1 MSDDTP
7 TVEKPA
13 ESAQPAPAGKP
24 SALPEDEITRLND
37 EIVIAL
43 KTVYDPEIPADI
55 YEIGLIYRIDI
66 ADDHTVKVDMSLTSP
81 MPVGA
86 GRR

>member
-1 MSDDTP
+1 MTFISRGHRGNESKVQAREFFAASDDTP

-13 ESAQPAPAGKP
+13 EGAQATPAGKP

-43 KTVYDPEIPADI
+43 KTVYDPAVP
-55 YEIGLIYRIDI
+55 GP
-66 ADDHTVKVDMSLTSP
+66 TSTRS
-81 MPVGA
+81 A
-86 GRR
+86 

>member
-1 MSDDTP
+1 MTDDTP
-7 TVEKPA
+7 TVEKLA

-55 YEIGLIYRIDI
+55 Y
-66 ADDHTVKVDMSLTSP
+66 
-81 MPVGA
+81 
-86 GRR
+86 

>member
-1 MSDDTP
+1 MTFIAEDLAVTSPWSSMP
-7 TVEKPA
+7 TGEKLA

-24 SALPEDEITRLND
+24 SALPEAEITRLND
-37 EIVIAL
+37 EIVTAL

-66 ADDHTVKVDMSLTSP
+66 ADD
-81 MPVGA
+81 
-86 GRR
+86 RR

>member
-7 TVEKPA
+7 TIEKPA
-13 ESAQPAPAGKP
+13 ESTQPAPAGKP

-55 YEIGLIYRIDI
+55 YEIG
-66 ADDHTVKVDMSLTSP
+66 AGTAVDCAKP
-81 MPVGA
+81 C
-86 GRR
+86 

>member
-1 MSDDTP
+1 MTFIAEDLAVTSPWSP

-13 ESAQPAPAGKP
+13 EGAPPAPAGKS

-55 YEIGLIYRIDI
+55 YE
-66 ADDHTVKVDMSLTSP
+66 
-81 MPVGA
+81 MPTTA
-86 GRR
+86 R